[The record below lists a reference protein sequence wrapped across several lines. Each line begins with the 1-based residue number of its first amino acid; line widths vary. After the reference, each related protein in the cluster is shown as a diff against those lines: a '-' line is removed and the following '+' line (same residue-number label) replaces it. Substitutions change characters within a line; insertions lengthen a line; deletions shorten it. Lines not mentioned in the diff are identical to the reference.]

1 MLLTLAVFFCE
12 VGICLLCHGPVPPP
26 EAVRAQRTIIA
37 EVECKME
44 NCGGFHIRRIYVWP
58 FCVFFQLGLICCH

>member
-12 VGICLLCHGPVPPP
+12 VGVCLLCHGPVPPP

-44 NCGGFHIRRIYVWP
+44 NCGGYFTSGGFMFGLSVY
-58 FCVFFQLGLICCH
+58 FFNLG